1 MTHEVD
7 SILLCL
13 KPSWDEV
20 PISHIIAAVNT
31 ERKSFIL
38 NNSGLLF
45 RGIKILYRT
54 FFSLSGLL
62 IKLPSYSKRQNCKRL
77 NRTHC
82 STLKKKSSWHSK
94 LLLKEGMQSLHTF
107 EDQNVNMLS
116 YRGNSIQITIV
127 KRSKSN
133 LKHIPIYL
141 NRQKIRCK
149 RHYEFVLYGL
159 RYNHNSMLLYI
170 LKLAY
175 SRYRYILS

>member
-45 RGIKILYRT
+45 RGIYRT

-62 IKLPSYSKRQNCKRL
+62 IKLPSYSKR
-77 NRTHC
+77 
-82 STLKKKSSWHSK
+82 
-94 LLLKEGMQSLHTF
+94 
-107 EDQNVNMLS
+107 
-116 YRGNSIQITIV
+116 
-127 KRSKSN
+127 
-133 LKHIPIYL
+133 
-141 NRQKIRCK
+141 
-149 RHYEFVLYGL
+149 
-159 RYNHNSMLLYI
+159 
-170 LKLAY
+170 
-175 SRYRYILS
+175 